1 MRDLLLALGPLLGV
15 IIGGVLAWVNGRSQA
30 VRREARERK
39 QLILGKL
46 EELHQLLTDVIE
58 YYRCVTFA
66 HLRDPNKMRR
76 VTSPTIDH
84 VRFDRVDMLVGFYAP
99 ELSERLKEAAR
110 MAEEFAHPFTKLL
123 SDDELDETEGASL
136 RSSVLKHSLE
146 LIETYEQMQNEI
158 IILSKNY
165 L

>member
-15 IIGGVLAWVNGRSQA
+15 IIGGVLAWINGRSHA
-30 VRREARERK
+30 VRREARERN
-39 QLILGKL
+39 QLILAKL

-66 HLRDPNKMRR
+66 HVRDPNKMRR

-99 ELSERLKEAAR
+99 ELSESLKLAAKL
-110 MAEEFAHPFTKLL
+110 AEEYAHPFTKLL
-123 SDDELDETEGASL
+123 SDDELDETEGAAL
-136 RSSVLKHSLE
+136 RSSVLKHSGE
-146 LIETYEQMQNEI
+146 LVDAYEKMQNEI
-158 IILSKNY
+158 ITLSKNY